1 MRSPGFIALTLLL
14 LGAPGTRVQGAL
26 QANGFASGA
35 RERSSAPR
43 FHFVPLDTLRRVRFV
58 VDRPPWAPMG
68 TLLAL
73 EGGGD
78 SLLVYDPERPHQPP
92 RLVHRSSGRMHWS
105 PDGRWIARL
114 VAHLAPPFLPDTLL
128 GVDTSTGA
136 VDTLYVGKVWPYV
149 WASDGDLYVWPEG
162 EGGGPE
168 RLAPPKAWRASWTP
182 PRTPRPTLI
191 LGQRW
196 GEVSIGATRHRIPMM
211 GLQRF
216 APGVHPRADRL
227 PALDSLFRFENLLLE
242 DALPERGLF
251 LVSGPLSHGGRT
263 TTLLVDDW
271 GRLVGELPKDTTSWN
286 PGPSCLISEGRIGLG
301 AEVQSDGTEEGRILS
316 ARLVAIDVNWR
327 WVVPIEGTGMG
338 MTPWV
343 SREGSFLAY
352 LDPINGGICVGKLVI
367 EPR

>member
-1 MRSPGFIALTLLL
+1 
-14 LGAPGTRVQGAL
+14 
-26 QANGFASGA
+26 
-35 RERSSAPR
+35 
-43 FHFVPLDTLRRVRFV
+43 
-58 VDRPPWAPMG
+58 
-68 TLLAL
+68 
-73 EGGGD
+73 
-78 SLLVYDPERPHQPP
+78 
-92 RLVHRSSGRMHWS
+92 
-105 PDGRWIARL
+105 
-114 VAHLAPPFLPDTLL
+114 
-128 GVDTSTGA
+128 
-136 VDTLYVGKVWPYV
+136 
-149 WASDGDLYVWPEG
+149 
-162 EGGGPE
+162 
-168 RLAPPKAWRASWTP
+168 
-182 PRTPRPTLI
+182 
-191 LGQRW
+191 
-196 GEVSIGATRHRIPMM
+196 MM

-271 GRLVGELPKDTTSWN
+271 GRLVGGLPKETTSWN